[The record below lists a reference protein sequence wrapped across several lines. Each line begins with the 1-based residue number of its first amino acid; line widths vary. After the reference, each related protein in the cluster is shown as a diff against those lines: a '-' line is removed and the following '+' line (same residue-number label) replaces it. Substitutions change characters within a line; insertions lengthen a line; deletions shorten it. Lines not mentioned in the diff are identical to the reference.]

1 MLNAG
6 VVDED
11 VDGAKP
17 ARCFGDKAA
26 DLGGLRH
33 VGRDKEGAHPMP
45 LGESG
50 AQALDRGG
58 IAKAVQHDIA
68 ALGGERGRDADP
80 NAAGRAGD
88 NSGPALQHRLPP

>member
-1 MLNAG
+1 MLNSG

-11 VDGAKP
+11 VDGAEL
-17 ARCFGDKAA
+17 ARRLGDKAA

-33 VGRDKEGAHPMP
+33 VGREVESASAMP
-45 LGESG
+45 LGETG
-50 AQALDRGG
+50 AQALDRRG

-68 ALGGERGRDADP
+68 ARGGQRGRDADP

-88 NSGPALQHRLPP
+88 NSGLALQHRLPP